1 MFGVGYFDKFLIS
14 SEDTTYSLYRKI
26 GKPLIP
32 LMDGYENTIGS
43 VIGSASYSTGY
54 TWKAFDSDDTTA
66 YGTNFIPDSSKP
78 IYVGFRFNDPVCVK
92 RYSF

>member
-43 VIGSASYSTGY
+43 VIDQQVIRLATLGKPLIVMILPLMGLTSYQIRQNQ
-54 TWKAFDSDDTTA
+54 FM
-66 YGTNFIPDSSKP
+66 
-78 IYVGFRFNDPVCVK
+78 
-92 RYSF
+92 